1 MATRFCRAGVL
12 LGFVILPAAGCY
24 RYEPI
29 TDPYPGM
36 EVRARLQTEAAVR
49 RSAGLDEPIMRYEGR
64 VVGTTPETVTLD
76 VLLLR
81 DPSVFRDVEIRDT
94 VRLSRSEI
102 ESITQRR
109 ISTTRSLV
117 FAGAAGVGAW
127 LVIRGIV
134 AVVGGNEGGE
144 GENGPAFT
152 ATPDTGPQPTIRL
165 LRVHLPRR

>member
-1 MATRFCRAGVL
+1 MASRFCRASVL
-12 LGFVILPAAGCY
+12 LAFGAVLAAGCY

-29 TDPYPGM
+29 TDPHPGM

-64 VVGTTPETVTLD
+64 VVGTTSETLTLD

-102 ESITQRR
+102 ESLMQRR
-109 ISTTRSLV
+109 ISTTHSLL

-134 AVVGGNEGGE
+134 AVVGGNEGEE
-144 GENGPAFT
+144 GGNGPVFNASP
-152 ATPDTGPQPTIRL
+152 AAGPQRAVRL
-165 LRVHLPRR
+165 LRVDLPRR